1 MKKLLS
7 VLSVCVMSLI
17 YIAPASADFTAG
29 VTFMAGTYET
39 DGSET
44 EATVTGV
51 TSEVTNH
58 SEKESFYG
66 ASVFAEK
73 ELANGFVIGLD
84 WVPMDIELGSGE
96 RIDTDGAIAADND
109 DGTRKASADVEN
121 LFTLYT
127 HVPLGPMYLL
137 LGYHDADVTTGE
149 TGLPNSTYGDASL
162 NGIQYGLGVKG
173 DHARMEIAYSDF
185 DSIELTSSNDS
196 TQKIT
201 ADADALMF
209 RLSFNY

>member
-1 MKKLLS
+1 
-7 VLSVCVMSLI
+7 MSMI

-44 EATVTGV
+44 EKTVSGV

-73 ELANGFVIGLD
+73 QFGNGYVIGLD

-96 RIDTDGAIAADND
+96 RIDVDGAIAADND

-121 LFTLYT
+121 LFTVYT
-127 HVPLGPMYLL
+127 HIPVGPMYVL
-137 LGYHDADVTTGE
+137 LGYHDADITTTE
-149 TGLPNSTYGDASL
+149 TLPTSSYGDASV

-173 DHARMEIAYSDF
+173 DHARFEVAYSDF
-185 DSIELTSSNDS
+185 DSIELSSTDSS
-196 TQKIT
+196 TQKIK

-209 RLSFNY
+209 RFSLNY